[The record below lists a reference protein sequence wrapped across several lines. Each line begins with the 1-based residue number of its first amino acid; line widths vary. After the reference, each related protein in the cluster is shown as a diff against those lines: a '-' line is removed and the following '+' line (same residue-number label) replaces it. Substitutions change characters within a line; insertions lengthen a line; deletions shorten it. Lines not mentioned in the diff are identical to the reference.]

1 MHWDTDIREF
11 PVHHSDHHP
20 KDKPVLRRSG
30 MLMLIGLLCQLN
42 RSLLHLPD
50 NRALLT
56 LAHTSGMPIILGL
69 FCYANRTKLASFAP
83 MQVSFDTRA
92 YLRPTPPTNSRRPR
106 GKEPLQCCP
115 SSQPRTP
122 RLKLLGCRGG
132 PVWGAGR
139 KSCKAVAR
147 RPLDCLGFRLSG
159 LGVEVVLR
167 PLDVVADIYMYTYI
181 CWAKSRLQFLS
192 ASFYVP
198 EHYCTYI

>member
-1 MHWDTDIREF
+1 MMAY
-11 PVHHSDHHP
+11 
-20 KDKPVLRRSG
+20 VLRKRERERMRERERES
-30 MLMLIGLLCQLN
+30 
-42 RSLLHLPD
+42 
-50 NRALLT
+50 
-56 LAHTSGMPIILGL
+56 
-69 FCYANRTKLASFAP
+69 
-83 MQVSFDTRA
+83 
-92 YLRPTPPTNSRRPR
+92 
-106 GKEPLQCCP
+106 KEPLQCCP